1 MDIKKIAA
9 VLCFLGMTAV
19 PMSYA
24 QDYNIMG
31 GVSLD
36 EFNAQAGVLMD
47 FYEETQLFS
56 PWDRGRV
63 VRYSN
68 NESNST
74 GFGKFVEV
82 EYEAGFEF
90 EGIFRPQGVFSVI
103 FSNVKTVNADINET
117 ISKGGLIC
125 TLKAGDENSLR
136 VLIVSKRGDLRFLE
150 IWSGFPGIEHD
161 GYWYW
166 NPMFLFPNRGE

>member
-1 MDIKKIAA
+1 MKIKKA
-9 VLCFLGMTAV
+9 LMFFGFLGAAW
-19 PMSYA
+19 MSYA
-24 QDYNIMG
+24 QEYNVSG

-36 EFNAQAGVLMD
+36 AFNAQTGVLMD
-47 FYEETQLFS
+47 FYEETPLFS

-74 GFGKFVEV
+74 GFGRFIEV

-90 EGIFRPQGVFSVI
+90 EGFFMAQGTFSVI
-103 FSNVKTVNADINET
+103 FSNIKTINVDKDQAV
-117 ISKGGLIC
+117 SKGGLMC
-125 TLKAGDENSLR
+125 ALKTGDGNSLR

-150 IWSGFPGIEHD
+150 IWSGYPGIEYD

-166 NPMFLFPNRGE
+166 NPMFLFSNGD

>member
-1 MDIKKIAA
+1 MGIKKIVA
-9 VLCFLGMTAV
+9 VFGFFGMIVA

-24 QDYNIMG
+24 QDYNIPG

-63 VRYSN
+63 TRYSN
-68 NESNST
+68 DESNST
-74 GFGKFVEV
+74 GFGRFVEV
-82 EYEAGFEF
+82 EYEAGLEF
-90 EGIFRPQGVFSVI
+90 EGFFMSQGSFSVI
-103 FSNVKTVNADINET
+103 FSNVKTIHAVKDEPM
-117 ISKGGLIC
+117 SKGDFIC
-125 TLKAGDENSLR
+125 TLKTGEGNSLR

-150 IWSGFPGIEHD
+150 TWSGFPGIEHD

-166 NPMFLFPNRGE
+166 NPMFLFADRE